1 MPIPER
7 IQRFLAYNKWK
18 SLMQS
23 GDLSIHCVYVGKYK
37 EWMVFEADETQQ
49 PTIQSMNDLV
59 GFKVFLP
66 YGYIEGQGTITKRK
80 YPEPSA
86 LKMNPVF
93 IGVRPERM
101 QFAQK
106 RRFKRFYM
114 MKPAVFIA
122 EGVRIRAMLL
132 DLSFYGM
139 GVMSDQQ
146 ILSNQGVIQIPDYSL
161 ELPVT
166 KCHEAKQF
174 DFFYYGFSIPFLNQ
188 ESKKRMADLLSSF
201 QKAFQEHNLKL
212 G

>member
-1 MPIPER
+1 
-7 IQRFLAYNKWK
+7 
-18 SLMQS
+18 MQS
-23 GDLSIHCVYVGKYK
+23 GELSIDCVYVGKYK
-37 EWMVFEADETQQ
+37 EWLVFEADETKQS
-49 PTIQSMNDLV
+49 TIRNMNGPV

-66 YGYIEGQGTITKRK
+66 YGYIEGQGAIAKRK
-80 YPEPSA
+80 YPEPST

-93 IGVRPERM
+93 IGVRPEKL
-101 QFAQK
+101 QFTQK

-114 MKPAVFIA
+114 MKPAIFIA
-122 EGVRIRAMLL
+122 EAERIRAMLL

-139 GVMSDQQ
+139 GVMSDNQ

-188 ESKKRMADLLSSF
+188 EAKKRMADLLGSF
-201 QKAFQEHNLKL
+201 QKVFQEHNLKL